1 MKVFR
6 LIGKS
11 FREAFRSIFRNFAL
25 SAASMSCTAITLVLV
40 TIALIA
46 TYNINS
52 ITKNIEDT
60 LTIVAFI
67 DREADDAL
75 IDNAKYEINSIDNVD
90 DKHTE
95 FNSKDDIKNELSE
108 DPSMK
113 EILDVLDE
121 NPVQATIVVKV
132 KNVKK
137 LVSTAKK
144 IEKVEG
150 ITHVR
155 YGETF
160 INQALSGFEFAR
172 NASIV
177 AVIALLVVTLFLN
190 ENTIKLTIF
199 SRRQEISI
207 MRLVGT
213 SNIVIKLPFIIEGIV
228 LGILGAIIPVLIT
241 LFGYT
246 YLFDV
251 MNGKLISNLLVL
263 VNPNEII
270 YLISLVLII
279 VGAIVG
285 MFGSLKAVRRY
296 LKI

>member
-95 FNSKDDIKNELSE
+95 FNSKEEIKNELSE

-241 LFGYT
+241 IFGYT

-263 VNPNEII
+263 VNPSEII

>member
-25 SAASMSCTAITLVLV
+25 SAASMSCTAITLILV
-40 TIALIA
+40 AIALIA
-46 TYNINS
+46 TYNVNN

-60 LTIVAFI
+60 LTIVAFV
-67 DREADDAL
+67 DDSVDEALLDQ
-75 IDNAKYEINSIDNVD
+75 IKYDINSLDNVD
-90 DKHTE
+90 DKLTE
-95 FNSKDDIKNELSE
+95 YNSKDEIKDELSE

-113 EILDVLDE
+113 EVFDVLE
-121 NPVQATIVVKV
+121 TNPVQATFVVKV

-137 LVSTAKK
+137 LASTAKK
-144 IEKVEG
+144 VENIEG

-155 YGETF
+155 YGESV
-160 INQALSGFEFAR
+160 INQALSSFEFAR
-172 NASIV
+172 NACIV
-177 AVIALLVVTLFLN
+177 GVIALLIVTLFLN

-199 SRRQEISI
+199 SRRQEIAI

-213 SNIVIKLPFIIEGIV
+213 SNIVIKLPFIIEGLV
-228 LGILGAIIPVLIT
+228 LGIFGAIIPVLLTI
-241 LFGYT
+241 FGYT

-251 MNGKLISNLLVL
+251 MGGKLISNLIILVE
-263 VNPNEII
+263 PNEII

-279 VGAIVG
+279 VGGIVG
-285 MFGSLKAVRRY
+285 IIGSLKAVRRY